1 MNFMADHTFDGR
13 SSRRRIVVEVDFAG
27 VPHRFTLNLVPSGW
41 TSPCRPGFQLF
52 QGKRCRPC
60 SAHPAL
66 DGWAFPVTGR
76 WVACYSVRLASAFR
90 EARDAAAG
98 SGDW

>member
-66 DGWAFPVTGR
+66 DGWAFPRHRPMGCLLFSKVGFSLPRGTGR
-76 WVACYSVRLASAFR
+76 RSRIW
-90 EARDAAAG
+90 
-98 SGDW
+98 